1 MTYKNK
7 KGKVSYSV
15 MADTHGYVTG
25 RLEGD
30 FDLGD
35 NTNTYPNP
43 VSYEPITAP
52 HARKLA
58 ILENHDIAQLLV
70 ESGLEI
76 EKDDETPVTMPDTKE
91 WRGLQEFADYKNRV
105 WVFGVDSAKT
115 FHYYVIPVRQIERMA
130 ERLLELE
137 DDFDVIF
144 LSHVPLYPKHEGAG
158 SCFKRWDRV
167 DERLRNVEGEDE
179 FNMFKSPRDVVRIL
193 SAFKRRGSVE
203 YNGRVY
209 D

>member
-1 MTYKNK
+1 MAEYVNK
-7 KGKVSYSV
+7 KGKASYSV

-52 HARKLA
+52 CARKLA
-58 ILENHDIAQLLV
+58 VLGNHDIAQLLV

-105 WVFGVDSAKT
+105 RVFGVDSAKT
-115 FHYYVIPVRQIERMA
+115 FHYYVIPARQIERMA
-130 ERLLELE
+130 ERLLVLE
-137 DDFDVIF
+137 EDFAVIF
-144 LSHVPLYPKHEGAG
+144 LSHVPLYP
-158 SCFKRWDRV
+158 
-167 DERLRNVEGEDE
+167 
-179 FNMFKSPRDVVRIL
+179 
-193 SAFKRRGSVE
+193 
-203 YNGRVY
+203 
-209 D
+209 

>member
-1 MTYKNK
+1 MSEYLNK
-7 KGKVSYSV
+7 KGNVSYSV

-43 VSYEPITAP
+43 VSYEPIMAP

-58 ILENHDIAQLLV
+58 ILGNHDIAQLLV

-76 EKDDETPVTMPDTKE
+76 EKDDETPVSMPDTKE
-91 WRGLQEFADYKNRV
+91 WRGLQEFVDYKNQV

-115 FHYYVIPVRQIERMA
+115 FHYYIIPSRQIEKMA

-144 LSHVPLYPKHEGAG
+144 LSHVPLYPNFEGA
-158 SCFKRWDRV
+158 S
-167 DERLRNVEGEDE
+167 
-179 FNMFKSPRDVVRIL
+179 S
-193 SAFKRRGSVE
+193 
-203 YNGRVY
+203 
-209 D
+209 